1 MDIANFPTQSTAGF
15 DGYSYFQDTAF
26 SSPVVSGQAFF
37 RDVATSATAQY
48 AMHTD
53 RMPERYL
60 QQSVPFHNPF
70 DAPRFEKRTIVIVNS
85 HLQYLPVRIE
95 LQTNDHAPPYIP
107 ANECFS
113 IQSILGIGSSGDS
126 ARARDK
132 VPDASA
138 TLTVKRNRK
147 CCKDPAEAERQK
159 ELKRARQRERYR
171 NDPDF
176 AQRKRERQRE
186 YYHNNPNYA
195 QRQRARKK
203 SPAYL
208 ALERERYRKR
218 CKDPAYAEKQRE
230 RFRNYQRERYQ
241 NDPDYAEYRRKIQRK
256 RYMNNPDF
264 AERQREYQRKRNQAR
279 KKEALS

>member
-1 MDIANFPTQSTAGF
+1 MTLQHQLLHNTLCILIECLKGI
-15 DGYSYFQDTAF
+15 F
-26 SSPVVSGQAFF
+26 SS
-37 RDVATSATAQY
+37 QY
-48 AMHTD
+48 LFITH
-53 RMPERYL
+53 
-60 QQSVPFHNPF
+60 HNPF
-70 DAPRFEKRTIVIVNS
+70 DDPRFEKRTIVIVNS
-85 HLQYLPVRIE
+85 HLQYLPVRIK

-147 CCKDPAEAERQK
+147 GCKDPAEAERQK
-159 ELKRARQRERYR
+159 ERKRARQRERYR

-186 YYHNNPNYA
+186 YYNNNPNYA
-195 QRQRARKK
+195 QRQRAQKK

-208 ALERERYRKR
+208 ALVRERYRKR

-241 NDPDYAEYRRKIQRK
+241 NNPDYAEYRRKIQRK
-256 RYMNNPDF
+256 RYMNNPDY
-264 AERQREYQRKRNQAR
+264 AERQRESQRKRNQAR